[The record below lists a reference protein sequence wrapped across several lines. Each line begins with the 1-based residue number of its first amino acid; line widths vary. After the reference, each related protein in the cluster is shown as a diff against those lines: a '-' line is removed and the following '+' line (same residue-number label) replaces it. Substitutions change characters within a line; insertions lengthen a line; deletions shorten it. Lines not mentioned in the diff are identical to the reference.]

1 MTNDSVELQRLLTEM
16 ATLIEQKSDPDPQL
30 YMLFFQQ
37 PELSF
42 KLVDIINN
50 LDENLEEGLAVYS
63 ACVFA
68 LDICVA
74 QLQGAAEANN
84 KLSAK
89 ALVNLM
95 DHLAELIYSQKHSLS
110 FWLPILNSFYEAHVE
125 LSEELKNAYFDLAN
139 QEEDRLED
147 ESLNGEELP
156 SHLDAIRD
164 LIHEL
169 SDLSVFE
176 IAENFF
182 AQSYAM
188 PADFFTDLIIDLYS
202 IEEGAD
208 IALFTL
214 LHPKADVR
222 DIAITTLGQ
231 IIDQVTF
238 SSASLSRLQNIMYW
252 YPERYHQLFNSW
264 IKIQRK
270 KGVVFAP
277 ESEKA
282 TVSIKATEVDGTGA
296 QGIFIHAR
304 KNRKNRLC
312 GLLLKY
318 NVGIKD
324 AWMTP
329 IVSAKEVKDYYGQAF
344 DENVTLRDVDSPY
357 FIMMVE
363 HFLAETIAH
372 GDIPHVHFLEIQ
384 ELLGLRLRPHKLDL
398 EDLFEQLSVQIT
410 PFTPEAIAESL
421 QRSKSWLKSKAFTE
435 SWYIENHLIDKI
447 VNHNSSFV
455 DGIRVCSLE
464 KAMSEVFSEEM
475 EHHRDKWQFHFLW
488 IALWMKSKERLNEK
502 IWRDSFLI
510 AYSIHDGVALEDI
523 PVMQEI
529 CRQTVINSV
538 ETMHE
543 RRTHLS
549 QE

>member
-1 MTNDSVELQRLLTEM
+1 MTNDSVELQQLLSEM
-16 ATLIEQKSDPDPQL
+16 ATLIEQKEDPDPQL
-30 YMLFFQQ
+30 YTLFFQQ
-37 PELSF
+37 PELAF
-42 KLVDIINN
+42 KLIELINN
-50 LDENLEEGLAVYS
+50 LEEQLDEGLSVYS

-74 QLQGAAEANN
+74 QLQGAAEAEN

-89 ALVNLM
+89 ALNQLM
-95 DHLAELIYSQKHSLS
+95 DHLAEVINTEKHTLS
-110 FWLPILNSFYEAHVE
+110 FWLPVLNSFYEAHVE
-125 LSEELKNAYFDLAN
+125 LTDDLKNAYFDLAS
-139 QEEDRLED
+139 QEE
-147 ESLNGEELP
+147 ELLP
-156 SHLDAIRD
+156 EGDQLSHLDSIRD

-188 PADFFTDLIIDLYS
+188 PADFFIDLIVDLYN
-202 IEEGAD
+202 IHEGAD

-214 LHPKADVR
+214 LHPKEDVR
-222 DIAITTLGQ
+222 EVAIATL
-231 IIDQVTF
+231 DQVMEQVTL
-238 SSASLSRLQNIMYW
+238 SSISLSRLQTIMYW
-252 YPERYHQLFNSW
+252 YPENYHSIFNRW

-270 KGVVFAP
+270 RGVVFAP
-277 ESEKA
+277 ESEGAK
-282 TVSIKATEVDGTGA
+282 VDIKATEVDGTGS

-304 KNRKNRLC
+304 HKRKNRLC

-318 NVGIKD
+318 GLGLKD
-324 AWMTP
+324 AWITP
-329 IVSAKEVKDYYGQAF
+329 PISTKDVADYYSQAF
-344 DENVTLRDVDSPY
+344 DENVTLRNVDLSY

-363 HFLAETIAH
+363 HFLAVTVEH
-372 GDIPHVHFLEIQ
+372 RELPHVHFLEIQ
-384 ELLGLRLRPHKLDL
+384 ELLGVRLRPRKLDL
-398 EDLFEQLSVQIT
+398 DGLFEQLSIQIA
-410 PFTPEAIAESL
+410 PFTQEAISESL

-435 SWYIENHLIDKI
+435 SWYLENSLVDKI

-455 DGIRVCSLE
+455 DGIRVCRLE
-464 KAMSEVFSEEM
+464 DAMNDVFAEEM
-475 EHHRDKWQFHFLW
+475 ELHRDKWQFHFLW
-488 IALWMKSKERLNEK
+488 ISLWIKAKERMNEK
-502 IWRDSFLI
+502 VWRDSFLI
-510 AYSIHDGVALEDI
+510 AYTIHQGVPLKDI

-538 ETMHE
+538 ETMQE

>member
-1 MTNDSVELQRLLTEM
+1 MTNDSVELQRLLSEM
-16 ATLIEQKSDPDPQL
+16 ATLIEQKADPEPQL
-30 YMLFFQQ
+30 YTLFFQQ
-37 PELSF
+37 PELAFQLIEIIS
-42 KLVDIINN
+42 KLEEQ
-50 LDENLEEGLAVYS
+50 LDEGLSAYS

-74 QLQGAAEANN
+74 QLQGAADASN
-84 KLSAK
+84 KVSAK
-89 ALVNLM
+89 TLNQLM
-95 DHLAELIYSQKHSLS
+95 NHLAEIINTQEHSLS
-110 FWLPILNSFYEAHVE
+110 FWLPVLNSFYEAHVE
-125 LSEELKNAYFDLAN
+125 LTDDLKNAYFDLAS
-139 QEEDRLED
+139 QEEDLTPD
-147 ESLNGEELP
+147 DGEL

-188 PADFFTDLIIDLYS
+188 PADFFADLILDLYS

-208 IALFTL
+208 IGLFTL

-222 DIAITTLGQ
+222 EVAITTLGL
-231 IIDQVTF
+231 IINKVSF
-238 SSASLSRLQNIMYW
+238 SSISLSRLQTIMSW
-252 YPERYHQLFNSW
+252 YPESYHALFNSW

-277 ESEKA
+277 EPEGAKA
-282 TVSIKATEVDGTGA
+282 SIKATEVDGTGS

-304 KNRKNRLC
+304 KNRKHRLC

-318 NVGIKD
+318 DLGLKD
-324 AWMTP
+324 AWITP
-329 IVSAKEVKDYYGQAF
+329 AISAKEVVDYYSQAF
-344 DENVTLRDVDSPY
+344 DENVTLRDVDLDY

-363 HFLAETIAH
+363 HFLAITVEQNE
-372 GDIPHVHFLEIQ
+372 IPHVHFLEIQ
-384 ELLGLRLRPHKLDL
+384 ELLGVRLRPNKLDL
-398 EDLFEQLSVQIT
+398 EHLFTQFSVQIT
-410 PFTPEAIAESL
+410 PFTQEVISASL
-421 QRSKSWLKSKAFTE
+421 QRSKSWLKSKSFTE
-435 SWYIENHLIDKI
+435 SWYLENALIDKI

-455 DGIRVCSLE
+455 DGIRVCRLE
-464 KAMSEVFSEEM
+464 AAMDAVFADEM
-475 EHHRDKWQFHFLW
+475 ELHRDKWQFHFLW
-488 IALWMKSKERLNEK
+488 IALWMKAKARLNEK

-510 AYSIHDGVALEDI
+510 AYTIHEGTPLKDI
-523 PVMQEI
+523 PVLQEI
-529 CRQTVINSV
+529 CHQTVINSV
-538 ETMHE
+538 ETMQE